1 MTESTAL
8 ATLPHG
14 RAITPG
20 TPVAA
25 FVPADFAQAQ
35 KMALVI
41 AESGMAPK
49 SYNSDP
55 GKILV
60 GMMCGAEVGLTPMQS
75 LRGIA
80 VIGNQPSLWGD
91 VALAVIQAS
100 GLLEDMVETQE
111 GAFVANG
118 DGVAICTMKRKG
130 RPTPV
135 TRRYDMKRARTAGLL
150 TKTGAWQVD
159 PERMTQ
165 MRARAFCMRDL
176 FADIL
181 SGLGI
186 AEVEQ
191 DDFEHGNH
199 SGARR
204 ETHIATVEQL
214 EDQARPHAT
223 TPASVEGVGKIDG
236 VVTERGAETFVAAG
250 LATDGA
256 VRATDELERSTAA
269 ATRASEDLIAR
280 EAERAATA
288 AAAPKK
294 RVRKPKDQPAV
305 AETEPSEND
314 VAESGAADDASQQ
327 ADEPAATENVT
338 DAEFE
343 PVKETPTA
351 EQIKLRKSY
360 QSIRQSFDDDINAAE
375 RNRDLDAAAKA
386 RSNWKKYDEAIKAL
400 EAKYEFPADEPLSD
414 AGESIYTTSEDGAP
428 GYDLNA
434 GDTVTATTLE
444 GAIAE
449 LKKTETVD
457 AAAAF
462 DPEGLSDDDMMAFDS
477 ARGKHMAGLV
487 AEAKRNR

>member
-100 GLLEDMVETQE
+100 GLLEDMVEEQT
-111 GAFVANG
+111 GDFVANG
-118 DGVAICTMKRKG
+118 DGVAICTMKRKH

-204 ETHIATVEQL
+204 ETVVATVEQL
-214 EDQARPHAT
+214 EDQAAGHLVT
-223 TPASVEGVGKIDG
+223 GDG
-236 VVTERGAETFVAAG
+236 SGEALP

-256 VRATDELERSTAA
+256 VRASDELERATEAA
-269 ATRASEDLIAR
+269 RTASEDLIAR

-294 RVRKPKDQPAV
+294 RVRKPKDQSPVDETGQNSDSV
-305 AETEPSEND
+305 AEQ
-314 VAESGAADDASQQ
+314 GAQPNANNEEIRQPD
-327 ADEPAATENVT
+327 DEPAATENVT
-338 DAEFE
+338 DAEF
-343 PVKETPTA
+343 KEVPTA
-351 EQIKLRKSY
+351 EQIKLRASY
-360 QSIRQSFDDDINAAE
+360 QSIRQSFDDDINTAE

-386 RSNWKKYDEAIKAL
+386 RSNWKKYDAAITAL

-434 GDTVTATTLE
+434 GDTMTATTLE
-444 GAIAE
+444 SAIAE